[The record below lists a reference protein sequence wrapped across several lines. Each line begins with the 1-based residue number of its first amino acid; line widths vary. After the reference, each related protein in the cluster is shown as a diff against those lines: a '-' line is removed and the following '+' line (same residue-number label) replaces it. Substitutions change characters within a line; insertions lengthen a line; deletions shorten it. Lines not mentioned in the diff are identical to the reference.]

1 MRTLTLGALA
11 VLLSSSLA
19 HAQAMPSPQTAYRWV
34 DERGVVHWAQS
45 IHLVPEKYAG
55 RAVTPDFRDT
65 SLFPQ
70 PGPYVKVP
78 TPPMVALTIQH
89 HPPLES
95 LTGWWARETRRIV
108 SAAWK
113 GRGQEGPQP
122 VLSVYVTRSGEVS
135 VPEVERSSGDF
146 VYDLR
151 ARETVARLQRLPPLP
166 PDFPGARL
174 RVLIAF
180 GLVK

>member
-1 MRTLTLGALA
+1 MRNLTISALA
-11 VLLSSSLA
+11 VLLSASLA
-19 HAQAMPSPQTAYRWV
+19 HAQAPAAPQTAYRWV

-70 PGPYVKVP
+70 PGTYVKPP
-78 TPPMVALTIQH
+78 TPPAIALTIQH
-89 HPPLES
+89 HPPLDS
-95 LTGWWARETRRIV
+95 LTGWWSRETRRIV
-108 SAAWK
+108 TNAWK
-113 GRGQEGPQP
+113 GRGQEGQQP
-122 VLSVYVTRSGEVS
+122 VLSVYVTRNGEIS

-151 ARETVARLQRLPPLP
+151 AREAITRLRLPPLP
-166 PDFPGARL
+166 PDYPGARL
-174 RVLIAF
+174 RILIAL

>member
-1 MRTLTLGALA
+1 MRNLTISALA
-11 VLLSSSLA
+11 VLLGASLA
-19 HAQAMPSPQTAYRWV
+19 HAQAPAAPQTAYRWV

-65 SLFPQ
+65 AVFPQ
-70 PGPYVKVP
+70 VGPYVKP
-78 TPPMVALTIQH
+78 LTPPVIALTIQH
-89 HPPLES
+89 HPPLDS
-95 LTGWWARETRRIV
+95 LSGWWSRETRRIV

-122 VLSVYVTRSGEVS
+122 VLSMYVTRNGELS
-135 VPEVERSSGDF
+135 IPEVERSSGDF
-146 VYDLR
+146 VYDLK
-151 ARETVARLQRLPPLP
+151 ARETVSRLRRLPPLP